1 MSRLIGRKSARGR
14 RGLLLAVLVLLVLVG
29 AKVVPSALGLF
40 NNDGFG
46 TVEGAGPDGDLEELP
61 DRITVLMIGVG
72 SGTFQGPTDS
82 IILAS
87 FDPKAN
93 EARLISIP
101 RDTYAYID
109 GRGWDKI
116 NHAYSL
122 APKGQGAEATV
133 KAVSDLLA
141 VPVEYYAVVN
151 MNGFKTMVDLL
162 GGVEINVEK
171 DMKYYD
177 PYATPPTNIDLKAG
191 LQRLDGKKALDY
203 VRFRRDNEGDFGRM
217 RRQQQMLSA
226 LLKEALQI
234 KHVPKI
240 RSMVAAVQ
248 ENLDTNLGFSQMV
261 QLALAGRN
269 LSPENLSGIT
279 LSGTNRTIGGIYYLE
294 VDLVEARTAAY
305 ELVYGRPPA
314 ESFLNKAKE
323 DANRIRGIIQSEIER
338 HRRLAEE
345 AEKEQAEEDLDDDEL
360 LDGEGVEAD
369 AGPEADDGDADSE
382 TDADAGAGGD
392 AGSDTDPD
400 PEGGSD
406 PDTEADSDANTDAD
420 SDSDPAGEDSEADS
434 GTDSDP
440 GEGPGD
446 GPDLD

>member
-1 MSRLIGRKSARGR
+1 
-14 RGLLLAVLVLLVLVG
+14 
-29 AKVVPSALGLF
+29 
-40 NNDGFG
+40 
-46 TVEGAGPDGDLEELP
+46 
-61 DRITVLMIGVG
+61 
-72 SGTFQGPTDS
+72 
-82 IILAS
+82 
-87 FDPKAN
+87 
-93 EARLISIP
+93 
-101 RDTYAYID
+101 
-109 GRGWDKI
+109 
-116 NHAYSL
+116 
-122 APKGQGAEATV
+122 
-133 KAVSDLLA
+133 
-141 VPVEYYAVVN
+141 
-151 MNGFKTMVDLL
+151 
-162 GGVEINVEK
+162 
-171 DMKYYD
+171 
-177 PYATPPTNIDLKAG
+177 
-191 LQRLDGKKALDY
+191 
-203 VRFRRDNEGDFGRM
+203 
-217 RRQQQMLSA
+217 QQMLSA

-406 PDTEADSDANTDAD
+406 PDTDADSDANTDAD
-420 SDSDPAGEDSEADS
+420 SDTDPAGEASEADS

-446 GPDLD
+446 GPGLDEALPGRPGVTAASMRSTKAGVRCRAGK